1 MEFPE
6 AVMTR
11 LDDSVAFAAPNLEI
25 TPLEDG
31 AELSW
36 DHGAC
41 ISSYVVRACPDQTP
55 EQGDLICEE
64 ETITRLERNLQ
75 DAP

>member
-1 MEFPE
+1 MTIDGVKSEIMEFPD

-11 LDDSVAFAAPNLEI
+11 LDNSVAFAAPNLEI

-31 AELSW
+31 AVLTW

-41 ISSYVVRACPDQTP
+41 ISSYVVKACTTH
-55 EQGDLICEE
+55 GDIICEE
-64 ETITRLERNLQ
+64 ETITR
-75 DAP
+75 